1 MSFSNLS
8 DYQKTPSPNKNQIEQ
23 NFDKIDYKNENSYM
37 LYKENKYPNNL
48 VTFKNNPVFYHD
60 TTEKIKME
68 VPEKICEK
76 EFNNQIN
83 DDNNNNYDIK
93 RNYLKSKSYE
103 KRIDVNRINFNDEKK
118 KINDILKLVIE
129 KEQLKK
135 KFDIEQ
141 KELILNSVYMNEE
154 EKGELIKIIDETSE
168 NINEIETI
176 LNKQKIKDEERI
188 KREEKILNERLNK
201 ITSVLNESI
210 EIGRILAKEQIKTIE
225 DDLAKKIEINES
237 IKNKEFEKL
246 ENELSNKKKE
256 IDLKTE
262 EKIQKLTKKVEDALL
277 NINRYE

>member
-83 DDNNNNYDIK
+83 DDNNINYYIK